1 MQFQYV
7 LGILP
12 KPNSRR
18 FKHSKEYYQAL
29 KHMDEISDQT
39 ILMFKYDIKTI
50 ADLEKFQSNIE
61 TKLNEK
67 LEQRQKLYNRIR
79 RCSDIDLKSKLQTET
94 KFYSKEIKELRK
106 QMKLCNGIEGRS
118 KQMEQ
123 TISTIQEKERGKNR
137 YERY

>member
-1 MQFQYV
+1 MHYQYV

-12 KPNSRR
+12 KPNARR

-39 ILMFKYDIKTI
+39 ILMFKYDIKTKH
-50 ADLEKFQSNIE
+50 DLEKFQSNIE
-61 TKLNEK
+61 TKLNKK
-67 LEQRQKLYNRIR
+67 LEQRQKLYNKIR
-79 RCSDIDLKSKLQTET
+79 RCKDTELKSKLQTET
-94 KFYSKEIKELRK
+94 KSYSKEIKGLRK
-106 QMKLCNGIEGRS
+106 QMKLCNGIEERS

-123 TISTIQEKERGKNR
+123 TISNIQEERDKNR